1 MNWHYVEGS
10 EARGPVTDARLDY
23 LAQVGTVGPDTLVW
37 REGMAEWLPYSQVK
51 GPSGATPATS
61 VPPVAA
67 AQSGQV
73 FCAECGQPFPP
84 EEVIRHGDQFICAAC
99 KPVFLQK
106 LKEGV
111 APVAVPR
118 YAGFWIRVLAYII
131 DTILLDIVIVPLGFV
146 IRAIVGASLNPLEPS
161 MAASLMGL
169 PINLAVVG
177 FYYIYLVGKERSHP
191 RKNGTQTPHRAGGW
205 LAHRLWQGLR
215 TILLPH
221 SQLPLL
227 LHRRPYG
234 GMGPR
239 KARPS
244 RPHVQHPRHSSLI

>member
-111 APVAVPR
+111 APVAALR

-177 FYYIYLVGKERSHP
+177 FYYIYLVGKYGATPGKMALKLRIVQA
-191 RKNGTQTPHRAGGW
+191 NGSPIG
-205 LAHRLWQGLR
+205 
-215 TILLPH
+215 
-221 SQLPLL
+221 
-227 LHRRPYG
+227 YG
-234 GMGPR
+234 
-239 KARPS
+239 KACGRFF
-244 RPHVQHPRHSSLI
+244 SLIVSFLCCYIGVLMVAWDPEKRGLHDRMCNTRVIQV